1 MIEKNIN
8 MLCPVITEQDCE
20 FIGNDDIISSNNIN
34 GILVGIVY
42 KYSNEDS
49 GFYVD
54 LGNGRKGFIADSL
67 YEDTDRVFSK
77 SIVSKIGHKL
87 TGYFEG
93 IREDGFVLLNRRRL
107 QVDMKE
113 NIKAM
118 APGTIF
124 NTYVLSISSFGAFV
138 DIGYG
143 IPALLPIGDVSIAR
157 FGDIFT
163 TLKTGMPLKVVYCG
177 YNSQGFVVSHKEL
190 LGTWDENL
198 KDFVSGDYCLGVI
211 RELKPYGVFIELTP
225 NLTGLADYPNHIN
238 RETLKVGL
246 PVNVVFKSKNPEAL
260 KVKLSILKISDVDY
274 KTNYKYFIQSGV
286 IKDWVYTPIQSKKII
301 CSSFENNQHVLNV

>member
-1 MIEKNIN
+1 MIEKDINIC
-8 MLCPVITEQDCE
+8 CPVITEQDCDLK
-20 FIGNDDIISSNNIN
+20 GNDDVISSKNKN
-34 GILVGIVY
+34 GVLVGIVY
-42 KYSNEDS
+42 KYSNEDD

-54 LGNGRKGFIADSL
+54 LGNGQKGFIGNSL

-77 SIVSKIGHKL
+77 SIVNKKGHKL

-107 QVDMKE
+107 QVDMKKT
-113 NIKAM
+113 IKAM
-118 APGTIF
+118 TSGTIF

-143 IPALLPIGDVSIAR
+143 IPALLPIGDISIAR
-157 FGDIFT
+157 FGDIFS
-163 TLKTGMPLKVVYCG
+163 TLKIGMSLKVVYCG

-225 NLTGLADYPNHIN
+225 NLTGLADYPRHIN
-238 RETLKVGL
+238 KDSLKVGM
-246 PVNVVFKSKNPEAL
+246 PVNVVFKSKNPDAL

-274 KTNYKYFIQSGV
+274 KTNYKYFIQSSV

-301 CSSFENNQHVLNV
+301 RSSFENNQHVLNV